1 MKTTLSLSELEHLSG
16 GDEVAKVACPL
27 CGPSRKTAAS
37 RERKVMRIY
46 DAALYLC
53 SRCGAN
59 GGADN
64 DSVSGDGPLSF
75 RELRHM
81 HRMRRR
87 EEERESR
94 SKALQK
100 AKKRYVSRLAGLISV
115 DLYSS
120 DDIKGDERIKM
131 NQITHIVRED
141 IDRLLVVLCT
151 STDDLDALCRV
162 IEAVSWMSRF
172 MSQHPIIGRRRTTC
186 VQQAHRKE

>member
-1 MKTTLSLSELEHLSG
+1 
-16 GDEVAKVACPL
+16 
-27 CGPSRKTAAS
+27 
-37 RERKVMRIY
+37 
-46 DAALYLC
+46 
-53 SRCGAN
+53 
-59 GGADN
+59 
-64 DSVSGDGPLSF
+64 
-75 RELRHM
+75 
-81 HRMRRR
+81 
-87 EEERESR
+87 
-94 SKALQK
+94 
-100 AKKRYVSRLAGLISV
+100 VSRLAGLISV